1 MLGLS
6 NCYDAMASGSSP
18 APAPLMIQGFGA
30 RTKTQTPCLPNSKEQ
45 LVCVT
50 SGGDYP
56 AIPTQRVAIVIIGCP
71 VRPKPFRYCSKVSSL
86 RGLSHRPSW
95 HLSQVI
101 VQSCGAQKAMQ
112 FFGHLTFVLFRLVVS
127 PTSSG
132 AFWSMKQPSPNMALN
147 LAPFG
152 RWTLRDKAAQRRL
165 ALRYAVKTDG
175 L

>member
-1 MLGLS
+1 MLGFS
-6 NCYDAMASGSSP
+6 NCYGAMASGSSP

-112 FFGHLTFVLFRLVVS
+112 FFGHLTFVLFRSVVS
-127 PTSSG
+127 HTLSG
-132 AFWSMKQPSPNMALN
+132 AFWSMKQPSPNTEVKF
-147 LAPFG
+147 AP
-152 RWTLRDKAAQRRL
+152 LRSAGTRRKRRAPYL
-165 ALRYAVKTDG
+165 ER
-175 L
+175 